1 MAEGLDTIRVQM
13 QKTQILLAENQL
25 SVLKEFKNNVNN
37 KLQVGINSFKKQ
49 NIFDFKQL
57 QSNLSNIFT
66 NCAKI
71 FTAPIKEFS
80 TNLSTTFS
88 KIKGVFSAL
97 NPFAWIS
104 DLKNNLLDKK
114 EKIKSFIGKD
124 TTTIKNKFFENW
136 YDPRKIS
143 SLFNPLKTQKRTNI
157 FGNRTNRDYQTE
169 FYQLWNKPAKLA
181 NVWAKEF
188 AKQNSTVATKKLK
201 GPAASLEQ
209 VYGSLV
215 KSVNKISSAVTFFFT
230 GPGFGIALAT
240 GLTPP
245 VLLLSAAFTL
255 GVYLITQTI
264 EKMGTP
270 IINVLT
276 ELGGKVGKI
285 LDKFISLF
293 DKPISTITSGISSA
307 VGTVKSWVKDDGK
320 AHEGQ
325 ELNTMLFRIHQE
337 WSTEYFNPIKTNLE
351 NIANRKT
358 NVESYEPVLIKLSSI
373 YDSLQTNY
381 LKPFTIN
388 FKNFTDKALS
398 FFEQKNYDDNR
409 LITGKTF
416 EKLTEISSSFLNK
429 SYNVARNVYKD
440 IKSNIKDIWQSTSS
454 NKIAANQQIN
464 TANPFNE
471 MISSFN
477 AMKADTIKLL
487 SSINTAVLEIS
498 KNKLVI
504 NTLNK
509 PGNATTSDTRQL
521 QQPLQIMVQNNN
533 NTEMVSIMKEI
544 NTNIKNIVTNTAI
557 TDKGETKRG
566 ASIWTLE
573 S

>member
-13 QKTQILLAENQL
+13 QKTQISIAENQL

-37 KLQVGINSFKKQ
+37 KLQVGINALKSNKM
-49 NIFDFKQL
+49 FDFKDL
-57 QSNLSNIFT
+57 QTKISTVFT

-71 FTAPIKEFS
+71 FTAPIKEFTTS
-80 TNLSTTFS
+80 LSTSFS
-88 KIKGVFSAL
+88 KIKNVFSAL

-104 DLKNNLLDKK
+104 NLKNSFAEKK

-124 TTTIKNKFFENW
+124 INSIKRKFFENW
-136 YDPRKIS
+136 YDPKRLASVFNTKTKKTKTG
-143 SLFNPLKTQKRTNI
+143 LFGRTNKD
-157 FGNRTNRDYQTE
+157 FQTE

-188 AKQNSTVATKKLK
+188 AKQNSTAATKKLK

-307 VGTVKSWVKDDGK
+307 VGKVKSWVKDDGN

-358 NVESYEPVLIKLSSI
+358 NVESYEPVLVKLGSI

-440 IKSNIKDIWQSTSS
+440 IKSNIKDIWQSTTS

-533 NTEMVSIMKEI
+533 STEMVSIMKEI